1 MTNKIEFTNGGTWS
15 CGKGCFHADL
25 KAIRLL
31 RECFG
36 DDWEQRIFFSDSN
49 FKLIDNELYG
59 HVDKEE
65 GGIWGK
71 SSDYGAEAYYNA
83 EHHNNDVFKEL
94 QSWEAAKNFIKSVN
108 DNTTHGTTELL
119 MSILDIEK
127 KLEVADSVS
136 LPFVGLEELE
146 TFLTN
151 EGWGIVFEDSYD
163 YNLLYS
169 VQKDNKTYSL
179 DFDYYEGSI
188 LMYKKIERTA

>member
-1 MTNKIEFTNGGTWS
+1 MINKIEFANGGIWS

-36 DDWEQRIFFSDSN
+36 DDWEQRVYFSDSN

-59 HVDKEE
+59 NVNKEE

-71 SSDYGAEAYYNA
+71 GSDYGAETYYDA
-83 EHHNNDVFKEL
+83 EYHNDDVFEEL
-94 QSWEAAKNFIKSVN
+94 QSWEEAKNFIESVN
-108 DNTTHGTTELL
+108 DNTTHSTTELL

-127 KLEVADSVS
+127 KLEVVDLVS

-146 TFLTN
+146 TFLTD
-151 EGWGIVFEDSYD
+151 EGWNIVFEDSYD

-169 VQKDNKTYSL
+169 IQKDNKTYNL

-188 LMYKKIERTA
+188 LISKKIERTV